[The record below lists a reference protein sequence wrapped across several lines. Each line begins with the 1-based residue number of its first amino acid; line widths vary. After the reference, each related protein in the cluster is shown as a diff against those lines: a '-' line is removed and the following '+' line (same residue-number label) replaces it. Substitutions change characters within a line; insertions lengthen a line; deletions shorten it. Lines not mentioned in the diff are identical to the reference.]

1 MSSTTGAKES
11 AARAVRAPAIGVV
24 VTGALWLLL
33 WIGGALYSLVQ
44 MAGGPLEPGATPPA
58 LNLVAQIVFAAVA
71 VLVIVGGLQMRR
83 LRHRGLAM
91 TAAILSLVCG
101 CLPLAIWA
109 IVVLCRPDVV
119 QAFAEEARR
128 AAAW

>member
-1 MSSTTGAKES
+1 MS
-11 AARAVRAPAIGVV
+11 ARDTAVEAVKLPSLGVA

-33 WIGGALYSLVQ
+33 WAAGAIYSLTR
-44 MAGGPLEPGATPPA
+44 MAGDVTEPGATPPA
-58 LNLVAQIVFAAVA
+58 LNLVAQLVFMAIAAV
-71 VLVIVGGLQMRR
+71 VIAGGLQMRR

-109 IVVLCRPDVV
+109 IVVLFRSDVA

-128 AAAW
+128 AA